1 MCYILNNLAGATIA
15 EYKDLASELKIL
27 IHVGEHKNIV
37 NLLGACTKGDR
48 LLIIMEFAP
57 HGNLSKFLR
66 GKRDIYEPTW
76 GTSTNNPD
84 VELTISNL
92 VVYAYQIAR
101 GMEFLASKKVRVSR
115 KCHDLCTCN
124 KKQGTL
130 LLSFMFFSFSS
141 GCFDVARRFV
151 NSCRTQ
157 QCPLTN
163 KHCLAL
169 RSAPTRDMLRGHEA
183 ETFLGGRGW
192 VGLVTCPLLRTSSV
206 AVHAVRNSAGLN
218 SCAMKQG
225 QNDV

>member
-1 MCYILNNLAGATIA
+1 MLHFGNLAGATIA

-27 IHVGEHKNIV
+27 IHVGGHKNIV

-76 GTSTNNPD
+76 ETTTKNPD

-115 KCHDLCTCN
+115 NSNALCTSN
-124 KKQGTL
+124 RKQKNSSPVSRVL
-130 LLSFMFFSFSS
+130 FILVWMF
-141 GCFDVARRFV
+141 
-151 NSCRTQ
+151 
-157 QCPLTN
+157 
-163 KHCLAL
+163 
-169 RSAPTRDMLRGHEA
+169 
-183 ETFLGGRGW
+183 
-192 VGLVTCPLLRTSSV
+192 
-206 AVHAVRNSAGLN
+206 
-218 SCAMKQG
+218 
-225 QNDV
+225 

>member
-1 MCYILNNLAGATIA
+1 MAIRTLSRLMWTSVRSFWLCGSIVVYTIIYRLVPSLSRFETGNKFHWKNFLPSSTLLHFGNLAGATIA

-76 GTSTNNPD
+76 ETTTNNPD

-101 GMEFLASKKVRVSR
+101 GMEFLASKKVRVNQNYNAP
-115 KCHDLCTCN
+115 CTCN
-124 KKQGTL
+124 RKY
-130 LLSFMFFSFSS
+130 
-141 GCFDVARRFV
+141 
-151 NSCRTQ
+151 
-157 QCPLTN
+157 
-163 KHCLAL
+163 
-169 RSAPTRDMLRGHEA
+169 
-183 ETFLGGRGW
+183 
-192 VGLVTCPLLRTSSV
+192 
-206 AVHAVRNSAGLN
+206 
-218 SCAMKQG
+218 
-225 QNDV
+225 